1 MESDATIHII
11 YLFDLIRH
19 IDTFSQKL
27 MRGGF
32 SAGWYDRMQAEYTI
46 QSVEIGKNRQKPKEM
61 KKEMK
66 E

>member
-1 MESDATIHII
+1 
-11 YLFDLIRH
+11 
-19 IDTFSQKL
+19 